1 MRKFE
6 KYIWLLLASPR
17 LVCKNKLDDGS
28 YCYVVLKLNIFM
40 RWVTD
45 VDTQHWYPSPAIFTT
60 KSEAM
65 LHANECVSDKGLVM
79 YLPCSTREAK
89 ETFNKMIYIYNLF
102 YYRLEDR

>member
-1 MRKFE
+1 MSKLE
-6 KYIWLLLASPR
+6 KYIWLLCASPR
-17 LVCKNKLDDGS
+17 FVCKNKLQDGS

-45 VDTQHWYPSPAIFTT
+45 MNTQHWYPSPAIFTT
-60 KSEAM
+60 KNKAM

-79 YLPCSTREAK
+79 YLPCSTREVK

-102 YYRLEDR
+102 YNRLED